1 IRLMTVHK
9 NGKLFR
15 SASALCRRSLAR
27 TIDISTSY
35 TLGGAL
41 APTAAVGIPVALLW
55 SRSPWEAIINGA
67 TTFCFPAP
75 TNTRGEVMEQAQA
88 ERRGEQRF
96 PLRLPVVVRAIH
108 GSIQEESSLTR
119 DVSARGAFFY
129 VDSRL
134 AEGTPVEMILT
145 LPAEI

>member
-1 IRLMTVHK
+1 
-9 NGKLFR
+9 
-15 SASALCRRSLAR
+15 
-27 TIDISTSY
+27 
-35 TLGGAL
+35 
-41 APTAAVGIPVALLW
+41 
-55 SRSPWEAIINGA
+55 
-67 TTFCFPAP
+67 
-75 TNTRGEVMEQAQA
+75 MEHAQE

-129 VDSRL
+129 LDSKL

-145 LPAEI
+145 LPAEITLTENIRVRCKGKVVRVVRAIDGGKIGVAAVIDQYDFASEDHVHFV